1 MIDHVPDD
9 ALTLIVPAF
18 DTLNVIAVVLPKSV
32 VVVSD
37 NLEFEPSQIPTT
49 VPALMLEPFFA
60 K

>member
-1 MIDHVPDD
+1 MIVHVPDVTT
-9 ALTLIVPAF
+9 AFTVPVL
-18 DTLNVIAVVLPKSV
+18 DTVNETAVVLPKSV

-37 NLEFEPSQIPTT
+37 NLELVPSQIPTT

>member
-1 MIDHVPDD
+1 MVHVPEDTI
-9 ALTLIVPAF
+9 AFIVPVL
-18 DTLNVIAVVLPKSV
+18 DTVNETAVVLPKSV

-37 NLEFEPSQIPTT
+37 KLEFEPSQIPTN

>member
-1 MIDHVPDD
+1 MVHVPDVTI
-9 ALTLIVPAF
+9 AFIVPPL
-18 DTLNVIAVVLPKSV
+18 DTVNETAVVLPKSV

-49 VPALMLEPFFA
+49 VPALIFVPFFA

>member
-1 MIDHVPDD
+1 MVHVPDVTI
-9 ALTLIVPAF
+9 AFTVPVL
-18 DTLNVIAVVLPKSV
+18 DTVNETAVVLPKSV

-49 VPALMLEPFFA
+49 VPALIFEPFFA

>member
-1 MIDHVPDD
+1 MVHVPDVTI
-9 ALTLIVPAF
+9 AFIVPLL
-18 DTLNVIAVVLPKSV
+18 DTVNETAVVLPKSV

-49 VPALMLEPFFA
+49 VPALMFEPFFA